1 MPSSARSAPASPLA
15 TRVLEHVAR
24 GEHAVGHRLTEHA
37 LADAMGVSR
46 TPVRRA
52 LRELEA
58 IGAVGSNPNRGF
70 FVALPVARLR
80 RLALR
85 APAASDDDEIYLRIA
100 EDRLS
105 GELPE
110 IVFEAQ
116 LMERY
121 GVTRLAVQRA
131 LNRLGREGLA
141 ERKAGRG
148 WAFRP
153 LLSTVEAHRESY
165 RFRMVIEPAALLEPA
180 YRVDAAAF
188 ARIRREQ
195 QQMLAGGIESWSASE
210 RFRVGAEFHETIV
223 AGSGN
228 RFFLDALKNVNRLRR
243 LIEYRQQTK
252 SARDH
257 ERLHRQCEEHLRL
270 LDLIEAGRRVQAA
283 EMLREHLDVVGEIK
297 TGRDAARNGRGASA
311 RGAGRGANARDSG
324 AIEVHL

>member
-1 MPSSARSAPASPLA
+1 MPSSPASAPTSALA

-24 GEHAVGHRLTEHA
+24 GDHEVGHRLTEHA
-37 LADAMGVSR
+37 LAAAMGVSR

-58 IGAVGSNPNRGF
+58 LGAVASNPNRGF
-70 FVALPVARLR
+70 FVALSAARLR
-80 RLALR
+80 KLALR
-85 APAASDDDEIYLRIA
+85 APAASDDDELYLRIA
-100 EDRLS
+100 EDRLA
-105 GELPE
+105 GDLAE

-121 GVTRLAVQRA
+121 DATRLQVQRA

-141 ERKAGRG
+141 ERKPGRG
-148 WAFRP
+148 WAFWP

-165 RFRMVIEPAALLEPA
+165 RFRMAIEPAALLEPT
-180 YRVDAAAF
+180 YRIDAEAF

-195 QQMLAGGIESWSASE
+195 LQMLDGGIESWSASE

-223 AGSGN
+223 GCAGN
-228 RFFLDALKNVNRLRR
+228 RFFVDALKNVNRVRR

-252 SARDH
+252 SSRDRS
-257 ERLHRQCEEHLRL
+257 RLYRQCEEHLQL
-270 LDLIEAGRRVQAA
+270 LDLIEAGKRVEAA
-283 EMLREHLDVVGEIK
+283 RTLREHLDVVGTLK
-297 TGRDAARNGRGASA
+297 TGGDPMRAA
-311 RGAGRGANARDSG
+311 RGAN